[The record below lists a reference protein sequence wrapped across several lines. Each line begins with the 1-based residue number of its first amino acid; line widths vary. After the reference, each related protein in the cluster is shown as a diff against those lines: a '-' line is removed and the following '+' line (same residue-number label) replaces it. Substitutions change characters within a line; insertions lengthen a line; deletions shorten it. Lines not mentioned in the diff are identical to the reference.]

1 MNMLKSLACAL
12 IATLCASTVHAAY
25 FDLGPVSVPSSQ
37 TLTNTFTSVQ
47 TFDDQY
53 TFTIASSANS
63 WGGVFE
69 FVSVDNDLDLILKS
83 IQLWDFEKQV
93 AYTTTTGSG
102 PNSIGNFAFSGLVA
116 GAYTLH
122 VVGSVEFGGGV
133 TNTDPVYYSGLLNLS
148 NASVPEPEVLALL
161 GLGLVATGLARR
173 RRVLA
178 QR

>member
-1 MNMLKSLACAL
+1 M
-12 IATLCASTVHAAY
+12 
-25 FDLGPVSVPSSQ
+25 
-37 TLTNTFTSVQ
+37 
-47 TFDDQY
+47 
-53 TFTIASSANS
+53 
-63 WGGVFE
+63 
-69 FVSVDNDLDLILKS
+69 
-83 IQLWDFEKQV
+83 
-93 AYTTTTGSG
+93 
-102 PNSIGNFAFSGLVA
+102 A